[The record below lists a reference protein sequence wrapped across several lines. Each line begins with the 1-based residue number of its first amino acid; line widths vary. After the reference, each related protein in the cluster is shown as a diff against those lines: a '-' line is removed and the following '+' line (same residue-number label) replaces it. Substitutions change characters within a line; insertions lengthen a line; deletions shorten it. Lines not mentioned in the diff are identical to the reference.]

1 MEVGR
6 PRVRVGVRSGG
17 AHDAS
22 SREQRAANGERRT
35 RRIARAAGRRTGRF
49 GFGLGAAA
57 NVKQRIEAD
66 RCNTRRLPW
75 FLGKRRTSMVD
86 ASSHEPCLNAV
97 VTEPPL
103 LDERHGFRD

>member
-22 SREQRAANGERRT
+22 SREQRAASGERRT

-75 FLGKRRTSMVD
+75 FLG
-86 ASSHEPCLNAV
+86 
-97 VTEPPL
+97 
-103 LDERHGFRD
+103 